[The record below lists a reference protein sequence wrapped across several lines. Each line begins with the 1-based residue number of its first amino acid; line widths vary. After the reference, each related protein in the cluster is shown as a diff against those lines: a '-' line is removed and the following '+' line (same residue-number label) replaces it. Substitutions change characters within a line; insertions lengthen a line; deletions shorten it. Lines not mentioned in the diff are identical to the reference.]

1 MSTAERWEMDADAAH
16 PSTPATVVP
25 LFGEQPAVEAVVPP
39 HPQPTNAHRMF
50 YGLGY
55 SGLALMVLGAWLSAR
70 SANAMEACFVL
81 GAGCIGFGGLGVLVH
96 LAVPPRTQ
104 HKLRTTL
111 GAIASLVLTLAST
124 WPIMQVSRVVHAE
137 ALVPAAQAVVDRGK
151 PPTMEEMRSAG
162 ISGANFYPEYVLVWP
177 EGTMEWQLL
186 YARPGHPPPP
196 SSVQIAGRGSW
207 RTEPLGGG
215 WYILD

>member
-1 MSTAERWEMDADAAH
+1 MNTAEKRVVDADAAH
-16 PSTPATVVP
+16 PSTSAVVVP
-25 LFGEQPAVEAVVPP
+25 LFADRPAVEEWPP
-39 HPQPTNAHRMF
+39 PCPKPGFPHRLF

-55 SGLALMVLGAWLSAR
+55 AGLGLLVLGAVMSAR
-70 SANAMEACFVL
+70 NFDTMYALFVM
-81 GAGCIGFGGLGVLVH
+81 GGMCIGLGGLGVLVH
-96 LAVPPRTQ
+96 LALRPRTQ

-111 GAIASLVLTLAST
+111 GAIASLVLTLAAI
-124 WPIMQVSRVVHAE
+124 WPIMQVSREVHAE

-151 PPTMEEMRSAG
+151 PPTMEEMRRAG
-162 ISGANFYPEYVLVWP
+162 MAGADFYPEYVLVWP

-196 SSVQIAGRGSW
+196 SSVQVAGRGSW